1 MGAEG
6 GRNVKA
12 AAGEKGT
19 SAAPLRKGGREE
31 GRKEGRRRILT
42 IGEEVRNGRKGE

>member
-19 SAAPLRKGGREE
+19 SAAPVRKGGREE
-31 GRKEGRRRILT
+31 GRKEG
-42 IGEEVRNGRKGE
+42 